1 MWEALFYQTAYN
13 SFNILQTHLK
23 YFNLIYGILIF
34 SDEPLVVCAPT
45 GSGKTV
51 LFELAILRLLQNI
64 EIMSNPED
72 FKIVYSKYQ
81 NTVLM
86 IDNEKLQLKIDK

>member
-1 MWEALFYQTAYN
+1 M
-13 SFNILQTHLK
+13 
-23 YFNLIYGILIF
+23 F

-51 LFELAILRLLQNI
+51 LFELAIVRLLQNI

-72 FKIVYSKYQ
+72 FKIVYSKYL
-81 NTVLM
+81 NTVA
-86 IDNEKLQLKIDK
+86 

>member
-1 MWEALFYQTAYN
+1 MVY
-13 SFNILQTHLK
+13 
-23 YFNLIYGILIF
+23 IF

-72 FKIVYSKYQ
+72 FKIVYSKC
-81 NTVLM
+81 
-86 IDNEKLQLKIDK
+86 

>member
-13 SFNILQTHLK
+13 SFNILQTH
-23 YFNLIYGILIF
+23 FLIYGLYIF

-81 NTVLM
+81 NTVGLLM
-86 IDNEKLQLKIDK
+86 IDNEKLQLKINK

>member
-1 MWEALFYQTAYN
+1 M
-13 SFNILQTHLK
+13 QTHLLTHGL
-23 YFNLIYGILIF
+23 YIF

-51 LFELAILRLLQNI
+51 LFELAIVRLLQNI

-72 FKIVYSKYQ
+72 FKIVYSKYFYTIAWSWKATSEHHQ
-81 NTVLM
+81 IVEPTV
-86 IDNEKLQLKIDK
+86 I